1 MPEQHLDVHELGSG
15 LQEPGRVGVPELV
28 GGDRLIDACPSEEPP
43 QVGPHHVGHRRLTAG
58 RLGKH
63 EILLGLVREPKPKYL
78 AEDIGQRHQATDLAA
93 PSTTGVIIPPRYF
106 LKRPFSVVV
115 VWYEAIA
122 KMAPTI
128 HWLE

>member
-58 RLGKH
+58 
-63 EILLGLVREPKPKYL
+63 LLGEYEVLLALIAQPEPKYL
-78 AEDIGQRHQATDLAA
+78 AEGLGQRHHALPIPLTDH
-93 PSTTGVIIPPRYF
+93 SHT
-106 LKRPFSVVV
+106 SSH
-115 VWYEAIA
+115 AIHYPHVPNPDRA
-122 KMAPTI
+122 
-128 HWLE
+128 